1 MNNSADFKSILESVE
16 REMKDAVH
24 AVLGSLDLLG
34 EEKLT
39 AAQCGHVQRG
49 RSSVSHLLR
58 ILDDVA
64 MLTTDQAAAADSTPF
79 APAELLRTIVEVL
92 DPLARR
98 RGLSLELD
106 AESDPILVE
115 ADAFVF
121 EQIVTRTLEYAI
133 RSVERGA
140 IALSLHSSAPDG
152 EGKSRIEI
160 AVRSAAWPMPDDH
173 LTVHVARDLASK
185 IGAAFQRFPGE
196 PESRIEISIP
206 VKLLASQLAGSKSS
220 IRILVAEDCDESFQ
234 LLAAFLRGQPC
245 SVRRAM
251 DGVQAV
257 AMATSGQHDI
267 AFMDIHMPGL
277 DGYAATQRIRDWET
291 AQCRKRMPI
300 VVLST
305 EAIESQ
311 MREGAVVGCSA
322 YLEKPVRKTTLV
334 GTLNRYAADMA
345 L

>member
-1 MNNSADFKSILESVE
+1 
-16 REMKDAVH
+16 
-24 AVLGSLDLLG
+24 
-34 EEKLT
+34 
-39 AAQCGHVQRG
+39 
-49 RSSVSHLLR
+49 
-58 ILDDVA
+58 
-64 MLTTDQAAAADSTPF
+64 
-79 APAELLRTIVEVL
+79 
-92 DPLARR
+92 
-98 RGLSLELD
+98 
-106 AESDPILVE
+106 
-115 ADAFVF
+115 
-121 EQIVTRTLEYAI
+121 
-133 RSVERGA
+133 
-140 IALSLHSSAPDG
+140 
-152 EGKSRIEI
+152 
-160 AVRSAAWPMPDDH
+160 MPDDH
-173 LTVHVARDLASK
+173 LTVHLARDLASQ
-185 IGAAFQRFPGE
+185 IGATFQRFSGE

-206 VKLLASQLAGSKSS
+206 VKLVDSELAPGSKSS

-291 AQCRKRMPI
+291 SHCRKRMPI

-305 EAIESQ
+305 EALESQ

-334 GTLNRYAADMA
+334 STLNRYAADMA